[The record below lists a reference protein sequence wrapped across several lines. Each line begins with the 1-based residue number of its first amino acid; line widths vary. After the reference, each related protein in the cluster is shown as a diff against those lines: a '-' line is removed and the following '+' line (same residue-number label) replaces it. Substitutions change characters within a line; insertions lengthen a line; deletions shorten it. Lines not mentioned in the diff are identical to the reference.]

1 MYHVTLCIGQPY
13 PITVYRIV
21 FGYALL
27 WCWVSLF
34 VLFAIPMIKFYYIVV
49 TFIDILLLFFL
60 FWTTHLD
67 FL

>member
-1 MYHVTLCIGQPY
+1 MYHVTLCIGQLH
-13 PITVYRIV
+13 PIIVYRIV
-21 FGYALL
+21 FGYALF

-34 VLFAIPMIKFYYIVV
+34 VPFVIPMIKFYYIVV
-49 TFIDILLLFFL
+49 TFIDILLPFFL